1 MTKADVTILVPGG
14 MHPRAMERINGRFR
28 LVRID
33 RLDASLLDE
42 ATRSEIRG
50 IAVSPATA
58 GGKVSG
64 DFLSAFPNAEIVSNF
79 GVGYDG
85 VDAAWAGKH
94 AIMVT
99 NTPDVLN
106 EEVADTAIGLLLNTV
121 REFAKAENYLREGR
135 WVRDG
140 NYPLSRGS
148 LRGRK
153 AGIVGMGRIGQ
164 AIARRLEAFGL
175 SIAYHNRRPVDG
187 IAYDYHPTLTELAA
201 AVDILISVLPGGA
214 ATAKAVGEDVLKAL
228 GPDGIF
234 INIGRG
240 STVDEDALAAALRD
254 GTIMAAGLDVFANE
268 PQVSQALLD
277 APNATLIPHLGSASI
292 ATRNAM
298 ADLVVDNLIGW
309 FETGKAITPVPE
321 TADIKPRT

>member
-1 MTKADVTILVPGG
+1 MTQNDQTILVPGG
-14 MHPRAMERINGRFR
+14 MHPRALERIEAKFK
-28 LVRID
+28 LLRID
-33 RLDASLLDE
+33 SLDPSLLDDASR
-42 ATRSEIRG
+42 ATVRG

-58 GGKVSG
+58 GGRVTG
-64 DFLSAFPNAEIVSNF
+64 EFLSGFNNAEIVSNF

-85 VDAAWAGKH
+85 VDAAWAGEH

-106 EEVADTAIGLLLNTV
+106 EEVADTAVGLLLNTV

-135 WVRDG
+135 WARDG
-140 NYPLSRGS
+140 NYPLSPGS

-153 AGIVGMGRIGQ
+153 VGIVGMGRIGQ

-175 SIAYHNRRPVDG
+175 PIAYHNRHPVEG
-187 IAYDYHPTLTELAA
+187 IAYDYHPTLKALAA

-214 ATAKAVGEDVLKAL
+214 ATAKAVDADILKAL
-228 GPDGIF
+228 GADGIF

-240 STVDEDALAAALRD
+240 STVDEEALAAALRH

-268 PQVSQALLD
+268 PHVPQELLD
-277 APNATLIPHLGSASI
+277 APNATLLPHLGSASV

-298 ADLVVDNLIGW
+298 ADLVVDNLIAW

-321 TADIKPRT
+321 TKDVKPR